1 MMTRVVL
8 RDAELALLS
17 EDERLALEYAIRTAL
32 SETARERR
40 AGDSALLLA
49 VSAAEVLG
57 VLLERVGDDDA
68 DALIDDVLASELG
81 RTALRRA
88 SAVARLTDAA

>member
-8 RDAELALLS
+8 RDAELASLS
-17 EDERLALEYAIRTAL
+17 EDERLALEYAVRSAL

-57 VLLERVGDDDA
+57 LLLERIGEDA
-68 DALIDDVLASELG
+68 TDALIDEMLASDIG

-88 SAVARLTDAA
+88 SAVASLTAAA

>member
-8 RDAELALLS
+8 RDAELAALS
-17 EDERLALEYAIRTAL
+17 DDERLALEYAIRSAL

-57 VLLERVGDDDA
+57 VLLEHVGEA
-68 DALIDDVLASELG
+68 GAEALIDDVLASEIG
-81 RTALRRA
+81 RTALLRA

>member
-8 RDAELALLS
+8 RDTELALLT
-17 EDERLALEYAIRTAL
+17 DDQRLALEYAVRTAL

-57 VLLERVGDDDA
+57 VLLDRIGDERT
-68 DALIDDVLASELG
+68 DALIDEVVSSDIG
-81 RTALRRA
+81 RTALLRSR
-88 SAVARLTDAA
+88 AVASLTAA